1 MNSNLELRPFRSR
14 PDLLAAPVF
23 SALSA
28 MDADNVYVAE
38 IDPARMGGEDFCATY
53 GVDREDGA
61 NCVVLEAKRSNQT
74 WYVATLVPVGHRT
87 DIGGSVRRSVNAR
100 KLSVAP
106 LEHVLEATQMEYG
119 SITVIGLPPDW
130 TVLVDERLTKKDR
143 VFIGSGK
150 ARSKLMVPGAVLA
163 KGPNFV
169 VVPQLGMSATQ
180 E

>member
-1 MNSNLELRPFRSR
+1 
-14 PDLLAAPVF
+14 
-23 SALSA
+23 
-28 MDADNVYVAE
+28 
-38 IDPARMGGEDFCATY
+38 
-53 GVDREDGA
+53 
-61 NCVVLEAKRSNQT
+61 
-74 WYVATLVPVGHRT
+74 
-87 DIGGSVRRSVNAR
+87 
-100 KLSVAP
+100 
-106 LEHVLEATQMEYG
+106 MEYG